1 LSCSDL
7 LPSLFFQHPTTLFA
21 PTRCCPINLGLSF
34 VFVFFGSTTFWRFF
48 PRLPFPFFF
57 DEHPMKM
64 KTFGT
69 LFCASF
75 PPFRCCLP
83 FRYRTTFRVFVSI
96 PFPKKLFFF
105 SPSFSRSFSFF
116 TRPNPYDP
124 HFLLSP
130 LHACPINLGL
140 SFVLVFFFDPP
151 LFGGFSFL
159 FFFLSTRSKLQL
171 VVSFFAHYSPP
182 ACCCPFFVIGQLFG
196 IFEFIEF
203 FLIEFFSH
211 LFFFHACFS
220 LTLFCVVFPPVLP

>member
-1 LSCSDL
+1 LGFSCVSVFSFAFSFLFRRTPDENENLWYPFSCLVPPFPLLSSFPLSDNFSGFCVDPL
-7 LPSLFFQHPTTLFA
+7 SKKIVFFFTLF
-21 PTRCCPINLGLSF
+21 
-34 VFVFFGSTTFWRFF
+34 
-48 PRLPFPFFF
+48 FPFFF
-57 DEHPMKM
+57 LLHSAKP
-64 KTFGT
+64 
-69 LFCASF
+69 S
-75 PPFRCCLP
+75 R
-83 FRYRTTFRVFVSI
+83 
-96 PFPKKLFFF
+96 
-105 SPSFSRSFSFF
+105 PSFS
-116 TRPNPYDP
+116 
-124 HFLLSP
+124 LLSP